1 MFDGVLSHYDSGD
14 TPSES
19 TMKTI
24 KLYVKCVEI
33 NQQRYKISPIK
44 TLNKFAQYVLNTPER
59 RQVVSLL

>member
-44 TLNKFAQYVLNTPER
+44 TLNKFA
-59 RQVVSLL
+59 

>member
-1 MFDGVLSHYDSGD
+1 MFDRVLSQYDSGY

-19 TMKTI
+19 AMKTI

-44 TLNKFAQYVLNTPER
+44 TLNKFRKKNT
-59 RQVVSLL
+59 